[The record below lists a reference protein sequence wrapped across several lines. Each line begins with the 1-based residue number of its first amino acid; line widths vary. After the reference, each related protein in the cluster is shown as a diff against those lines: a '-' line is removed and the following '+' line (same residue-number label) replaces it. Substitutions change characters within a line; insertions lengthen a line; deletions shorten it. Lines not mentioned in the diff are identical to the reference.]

1 MVDIVISALC
11 QSTSKPLEV
20 FTDISMKYECNIVNS
35 HMLQL
40 GNEIIFYGL
49 IAGNWDG
56 IAKLETALQ
65 SLQAENQF
73 TIISK
78 RTEPA
83 KFEKNTIPF
92 SAQIFSRDRP
102 GIAGEVVRFFKGL
115 NLLIVSWRSFTYT
128 VANNETP
135 LCMIFCQVNV
145 PDDNNMSDLR
155 EQFLIFCDD
164 MNFDGVIEPEK
175 P

>member
-11 QSTSKPLEV
+11 QSTAKPLEV
-20 FTDISMKYECNIVNS
+20 FTDICTKYECNIVNS

-40 GNEIIFYGL
+40 GNEIIFYAL
-49 IAGNWDG
+49 ISGNWDA
-56 IAKLETALQ
+56 IAKFETALQ
-65 SLQAENQF
+65 TLQVENQF

-83 KFEKNTIPF
+83 KFEKNIIPF

-102 GIAGEVVRFFKGL
+102 GISGDVVKFFKSL
-115 NLLIVSWRSFTYT
+115 NLELVSWRSFTYT

-145 PDDNNMSDLR
+145 PDDHNMSDLR